1 VTSRP
6 GDATAS
12 AGRRGGGSQ
21 RLLRVARQLREEL
34 SMLMLTEMK
43 DPRVRLASV
52 TEVRPSP
59 DLRSAV
65 VRVSALGSDAEREA
79 VVAGLRHAEGFLRST
94 LGDRLENLK
103 TIPRLNF
110 VLDDSIAYSVRINS
124 VLRELDDTATPR
136 PARGRARTLS
146 GDTGMTATPAVAWP
160 ALSDVAGDVRRIID
174 GAQDIVCLA
183 HKDADADSLGS
194 ALAFAAVLR
203 AMGKAP
209 HPVVPEPVPFTLDHL
224 PGFESLESEP
234 ARIDA
239 IFTFDCATT
248 GRFGEKRSLLESGA
262 HPVVNIDHHV
272 SNSGYGSVNLI
283 QADASATG
291 QVVYRLLRA
300 LDLPIPA
307 EAATNLYAALLTD
320 TGGFRHENTTEEAL
334 RLAADLVH
342 LGADP
347 AWIALKSYKSRAL
360 STLRLEALAVAA
372 MRSECEGRLVWSE
385 VTREMLAEAG
395 AAWQETDGVI
405 DVLQTIDTMTMAV
418 LFKELQPDLTKISV
432 RTRGA
437 ADATDLCTPFG
448 GGGHRRAAGAEL
460 HLPLAA
466 AEERVLQLARE
477 QLRAA

>member
-1 VTSRP
+1 M
-6 GDATAS
+6 
-12 AGRRGGGSQ
+12 
-21 RLLRVARQLREEL
+21 LRVAKQLREEL

-43 DPRVRLASV
+43 DPRIRMASV
-52 TEVRPSP
+52 IEVRPSP
-59 DLRSAV
+59 DLRSATV
-65 VRVSALGSDAEREA
+65 KVSALGTDAEREA
-79 VVAGLRHAEGFLRST
+79 VMAGLRHAEGFLRST

-103 TIPRLNF
+103 TIPRLHF
-110 VLDDSIAYSVRINS
+110 VLDDSIAYAVRVS
-124 VLRELDDTATPR
+124 TMLRELDGTPAHR
-136 PARGRARTLS
+136 PSGGKPPHPS

-160 ALSDVAGDVRRIID
+160 TLSDVAGDVRRIID
-174 GAQDIVCLA
+174 SSHHIVCLA

-194 ALAFAAVLR
+194 ALAFAAALR
-203 AMGKAP
+203 AIGKAP
-209 HPVVPEPVPFTLDHL
+209 HPVVPDPVPFTLNYL
-224 PGFESLESEP
+224 PGFETLEKAPE
-234 ARIDA
+234 RIDA

-272 SNSGYGSVNLI
+272 SNTAYGSINLI

-300 LDLPIPA
+300 LDLPIPP

-334 RLAADLVH
+334 RLAAELVK

-347 AWIALKSYKSRAL
+347 AWIALKSYKSRSV

-372 MRSECEGRLVWSE
+372 MHSECDGRLVWSA
-385 VTREMLAEAG
+385 VTRAMLAEAG

-405 DVLQTIDTMTMAV
+405 DVLQSVDTMAVAV
-418 LFKELQPDLTKISV
+418 LFKELQPDVTKVSV
-432 RTRGA
+432 RTRGD
-437 ADATDLCTPFG
+437 ADATELTTPFG

-460 HLPLAA
+460 HAPLAVA
-466 AEERVLQLARE
+466 QERVLQLARE
-477 QLRAA
+477 RLRAA